1 MSEGEGLWQRDRSE
15 YAEVWSDQ
23 NRAGQEGRKA
33 RKDKGGEKKTGTDG
47 SVVKILRTEY
57 IIAAV

>member
-1 MSEGEGLWQRDRSE
+1 MSEGEGLWQRDRSKR
-15 YAEVWSDQ
+15 AEVWNDQ
-23 NRAGQEGRKA
+23 NRVGQEGRKA
-33 RKDKGGEKKTGTDG
+33 RKDKGGENKPGIDG